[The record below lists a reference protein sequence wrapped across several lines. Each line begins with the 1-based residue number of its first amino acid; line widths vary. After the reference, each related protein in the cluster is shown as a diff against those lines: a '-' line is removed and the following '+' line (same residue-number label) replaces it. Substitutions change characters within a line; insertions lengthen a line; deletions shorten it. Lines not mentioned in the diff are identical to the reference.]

1 MKKNIAMVAG
11 VLVLLV
17 IGIFLFLMFSGP
29 KKEDFVYLQ
38 EPLIT
43 NKADTPSLLVK
54 FDGPPDIVIEEA
66 FGKLFKV
73 YYSLKGV
80 KKGPGQPAPVA
91 RYENI
96 NEVMKDAGTG
106 DYKSVVWKGFTAI
119 PLPPG
124 VSELPEKASSEPY
137 PAYIETLPYGTVAE
151 IVHFGPYE
159 KEMIAIDKLLQYI
172 KVQGYEVSGL
182 HEEEYIRGQGIPFV
196 KPADYIT
203 IIRYQIRKMSH

>member
-1 MKKNIAMVAG
+1 MKKIIAMVLG
-11 VLVLLV
+11 VLVVLF
-17 IGIFLFLMFSGP
+17 IGVFLFFRFSGP
-29 KKEDFVYLQ
+29 KKEDYIYLQ
-38 EPLIT
+38 EPRIVV
-43 NKADTPSLLVK
+43 KADTTALMVK
-54 FDGPPDIVIEEA
+54 FDGLPDIVIREA

-96 NEVMKDAGTG
+96 FEVMKRAGSG
-106 DYKSVVWKGFTAI
+106 DYKTVVWKGFTAI

-124 VSELPEKASSEPY
+124 VKELSEKARSEPY

-159 KEMIAIDKLLQYI
+159 KEKATIDKLLQHI

-182 HEEEYIRGQGIPFV
+182 HEEEYIRGPGVPFV
-196 KPADYIT
+196 KSADYIT
-203 IIRYQIRKMSH
+203 IIRYQVSKVSN